1 MHVTFLAAGTRGDT
15 QPYIALGL
23 ALKKAGHTAQI
34 AAFENNRDF
43 VKSNGLEFYPIKGD
57 VTQITRSD
65 TGLEAM
71 KADNPLKILLSFSKL
86 MSLATNLQ
94 KDFYDACIGSDAV
107 VYHPGASI
115 GYFAAQHLNIP
126 SILATPFPMTPTREF
141 PSLIIYDSIR
151 PGKAGNYLSHQLFEK
166 MMWGSGTPVKK
177 FWKKEFG
184 TLPEDFSCPYSKQIT
199 KSSPTIVSCSN
210 YVFPRPADWPVH
222 VYNTGYWFLD
232 EEEDWRPSNDLLEFL
247 DKGSPPVYVGFGSL
261 GDAAAAAQTTELVI
275 DALNRSGQRGILAT
289 GWSGLT
295 DIGNLPKEIFVLESA
310 PHAWLF
316 PRMSAVVHHGGAGTT
331 AAGLRAGVPSI
342 LIPFSNDQF
351 AWGRRVYELGVGSK
365 PIPRKKLSAENLSA
379 AIKAALTDEIRAAAK
394 DLGSK
399 IQSENGAATA
409 AKIIINCVDLN
420 SNLLK
425 RSLL

>member
-1 MHVTFLAAGTRGDT
+1 
-15 QPYIALGL
+15 
-23 ALKKAGHTAQI
+23 
-34 AAFENNRDF
+34 
-43 VKSNGLEFYPIKGD
+43 
-57 VTQITRSD
+57 
-65 TGLEAM
+65 
-71 KADNPLKILLSFSKL
+71 LSFSKL
-86 MSLATNLQ
+86 MALATNVQ
-94 KDFYDACIGSDAV
+94 KDFYDACVGSDAV

-141 PSLIIYDSIR
+141 PSLIIYDKIR
-151 PGKAGNYLSHQLFEK
+151 PGKAGNYLSHKLFEK

-177 FWKKEFG
+177 FWMKKFG
-184 TLPEDFSCPYSKQIT
+184 TLPENFSCPYGKQIT
-199 KSSPTIVSCSN
+199 KDSPTIVSCSN
-210 YVFPRPADWPVH
+210 YVFPRPADWPEH

-232 EEEDWRPSNDLLEFL
+232 EEEDWRPSNELLEFL
-247 DKGSPPVYVGFGSL
+247 DKGAPPVYVGFGSI
-261 GDAAAAAQTTELVI
+261 GDAAAAAQTTGLVI
-275 DALNRSGQRGILAT
+275 EALKRSGQRGILAT
-289 GWSGLT
+289 GWNGLS
-295 DIGNLPKEIFVLESA
+295 DIGNLPEEIFILESA

-365 PIPRKKLSAENLSA
+365 PIPRNKLNAERLSV
-379 AIKAALTDEIRAAAK
+379 AINEVLTDQIRAAAK

-409 AKIIINCVDLN
+409 VQIIIQCVELN
-420 SNLLK
+420 STLPK
-425 RSLL
+425 RSTL